1 MSYGFLNVGGVLST
15 DYNIFV
21 LGVDDANIPVR
32 DYSAYSIPGRSRDLH
47 YDNGRFENIDRTY
60 HLYARAIGSV
70 LAEDAVMA
78 FCAEL
83 MQLKGYQRIGDSIHP
98 DYFKLGEFRGGV
110 EPQFSPREDGVRFD
124 LTFDCDARKY
134 LTSGETEIDITNTG
148 TATWQSKTL
157 VNPGTLPAK
166 PLVIF
171 SDMTSTNCAINYDN
185 QYVMVDKYSGT
196 LVFDCELGDAYDRTS
211 HANLNSY
218 ISRGS
223 LLELQPGSNSI
234 SVKTGATIKI
244 IPRWNSL

>member
-32 DYSAYSIPGRSRDLH
+32 DYSVYSIPGRSRDLH

-70 LAEDAVMA
+70 SAEDAVMA

-83 MQLKGYQRIGDSIHP
+83 MQLKGYQRISDSIHP

-134 LTSGETEIDITNTG
+134 LTSGESETDITNTG
-148 TATWQSKTL
+148 SGTWQSKTL
-157 VNPGTLPAK
+157 VNPGTLPAR

-171 SDMTSTNCAINYDN
+171 SDMTSTNCAINYNN

-234 SVKTGATIKI
+234 SVKTGETIKI
-244 IPRWNSL
+244 IPRWNKL

>member
-1 MSYGFLNVGGVLST
+1 MSYGFLNVGGVFST

-32 DYSAYSIPGRSRDLH
+32 DYSVYSIPGRSRDLH

-70 LAEDAVMA
+70 SAKDVVMA

-110 EPQFSPREDGVRFD
+110 EPRFSPREDGVRFD

-134 LTSGETEIDITNTG
+134 LTSGESETDITNTG
-148 TATWQSKTL
+148 SGTWQNKTL

-185 QYVMVDKYSGT
+185 QYVMVDRYSGT

-234 SVKTGATIKI
+234 SVKAGATIKI
-244 IPRWNSL
+244 IPRWNKL

>member
-32 DYSAYSIPGRSRDLH
+32 DYSVYPIPGRSRDLH
-47 YDNGRFENIDRTY
+47 YDNGRFENIDRAY

-70 LAEDAVMA
+70 SAEGAVMA

-134 LTSGETEIDITNTG
+134 LVSGESETDITNTG
-148 TATWQSKTL
+148 SGTWQSKTL

-234 SVKTGATIKI
+234 SVKAGATIKI

>member
-15 DYNIFV
+15 NYNIFV

-32 DYSAYSIPGRSRDLH
+32 DYSVYSIPGRSRDLH

-60 HLYARAIGSV
+60 QLYARSESNV
-70 LAEDAVMA
+70 TAEEMTRS

-83 MQLKGYQRIGDSIHP
+83 MLLKGYQEIRDSLHT
-98 DYFKLGEFRGGV
+98 DYYKLGEFKGGV
-110 EPQFSPREDGVRFD
+110 KPKFSRLMDGVRFD

-134 LTSGETEIDITNTG
+134 LTSGETETDITNTG
-148 TATWQSKTL
+148 DETWESKTL
-157 VNPGTLPAK
+157 VNPGTMPAS

-171 SDMTSTNCAINYDN
+171 SDMTASNCAIKYDS
-185 QYVMVDKYSGT
+185 QYVKVNRYSGT
-196 LVFDCELGDAYDRTS
+196 IVFDCELGDAYDYTS

-218 ISRGS
+218 IDRGS
-223 LLELQPGSNSI
+223 LLELQPGSNSLI
-234 SVKTGATIKI
+234 VKQGATVKI

>member
-32 DYSAYSIPGRSRDLH
+32 DYSVYSIPGRSRDLH

-70 LAEDAVMA
+70 SAEDAVMA

-110 EPQFSPREDGVRFD
+110 GPQFYPREDGVRFD

-134 LTSGETEIDITNTG
+134 LTSGEAETDITNTG
-148 TATWQSKTL
+148 SGTWASKTL
-157 VNPGTLPAK
+157 VNPGTLPAS

-171 SDMTSTNCAINYDN
+171 SDMTASNCAINYN
-185 QYVMVDKYSGT
+185 SQYVMVNRYSGT
-196 LVFDCELGDAYDRTS
+196 IVFDCELGDAYDYTS

-218 ISRGS
+218 IDRGS

-234 SVKTGATIKI
+234 SVKQGATVKI
-244 IPRWNSL
+244 IPRWNKL

>member
-32 DYSAYSIPGRSRDLH
+32 DYSVYSIPGRSRDLH

-60 HLYARAIGSV
+60 HLYARAIDSV
-70 LAEDAVMA
+70 SAEDAVMA

-83 MQLKGYQRIGDSIHP
+83 MQLKGYQRISDSIHP

-110 EPQFSPREDGVRFD
+110 EPRFYPREDGVRFD

-134 LTSGETEIDITNTG
+134 LTSGESETDITNTG
-148 TATWQSKTL
+148 SGTWQSKTL
-157 VNPGTLPAK
+157 ANPGTLPAR

-244 IPRWNSL
+244 IPRWNKL